1 MTQPAISQQV
11 AEQLRAATQHTSRIS
26 RFYARFARIISIA
39 AVSVAIPFSIYHMI
53 FGNIQVALFL
63 APVIMLQTYLA
74 YHFICKGYNRNLA
87 IILVVMQ
94 MVCTVALVAMFGPS
108 AIVWLFVTGVTSFFL
123 LSVRIAAFCN
133 ITAAVAVSSLA
144 VLEPAFLV
152 RFLAA
157 FALFNVCLYAFSQ
170 QLVART
176 NELELMLT
184 IDPLTRA
191 GNRTS
196 LELAL
201 ARIKSQAERHGHA
214 ATLMVIDIDNFKRYN
229 TDLGPREA
237 DELLRKIADVIKHRL
252 RPTDSFY
259 RYHGEEF
266 VLIAENTPMS
276 QATYLAEDLR
286 KRVEKRIEC
295 ATVSIGVTDVRPGI
309 DVYEA
314 LKRAQKALVNAKTIG
329 PNWVCFD
336 TNESEP
342 DIKQNDF
349 WQDLVDSETS
359 EYAESTVPV
368 APVKRVVGA

>member
-1 MTQPAISQQV
+1 MTQPDISQSV
-11 AEQLRAATQHTSRIS
+11 VDELRSATQKSSKIS
-26 RFYARFARIISIA
+26 RFYANFAKIVSIA
-39 AVSVAIPFSIYHMI
+39 SVSVAIPFSVYHVLT
-53 FGNIQVALFL
+53 GNTQVAMIL

-74 YHFICKGYNRNLA
+74 YYFSCKGYNQNLA
-87 IILVVMQ
+87 ITLVFMQ
-94 MVCTVALVAMFGPS
+94 LVSTVTIVHMFGQPT
-108 AIVWLFVTGVTSFFL
+108 IVWLFVTGVTSYFL
-123 LSVRIAAFCN
+123 LPVRIAVVAN
-133 ITAAVAVSSLA
+133 AIAALAVTVPD
-144 VLEPAFLV
+144 VLEPAFLA

-157 FALFNVCLYAFSQ
+157 FALFNVCLYAFSK

-201 ARIKSQAERHGHA
+201 GRIKSQAERHGHS

-229 TDLGPREA
+229 KDLGPLEA
-237 DELLRKIADVIKHRL
+237 DELLKKISEVIKHRL

-295 ATVSIGVTDVRPGI
+295 ATVSIGVTDMRPGM
-309 DVYEA
+309 DVYDS
-314 LKRAQKALVNAKTIG
+314 LKRAQDALNNAKAIG

-336 TNESEP
+336 THESEA
-342 DIKQNDF
+342 DIMQNDF
-349 WQDLVDSETS
+349 WQDLAHPDSEELS
-359 EYAESTVPV
+359 EDLVSTKK
-368 APVKRVVGA
+368 AVGV